1 MGPIDYSPKSK
12 AIAKVIDH
20 TSLPV
25 SKILLLKTP
34 LTMTLNMEKVS

>member
-20 TSLPV
+20 PSLSV

-34 LTMTLNMEKVS
+34 LTTTMNTEKVS